1 MKTNEETL
9 TYLNQG
15 QPYEIKLKKLGDLT
29 HSRGKI
35 FKVGYSFCHYFQSS
49 ICVIDFYRDETSWYI
64 LNIVYIYIYICIS
77 LKVSSVGEESIIF
90 ILRKFIIQKSYY
102 VFGIKLQFFL
112 CFCRALFVYCFMT
125 VVFNTWKGSR

>member
-35 FKVGYSFCHYFQSS
+35 FKVSTPFIIIFK
-49 ICVIDFYRDETSWYI
+49 VVFVLVDFYRDLVVHFGYR
-64 LNIVYIYIYICIS
+64 IYI
-77 LKVSSVGEESIIF
+77 
-90 ILRKFIIQKSYY
+90 RR
-102 VFGIKLQFFL
+102 FL
-112 CFCRALFVYCFMT
+112 
-125 VVFNTWKGSR
+125 